1 MKNDTLGGRIKALRK
16 REHMS
21 QAELAAKIG
30 VSPSAIGMYE
40 QSRRT
45 PDNETLKEFCKI
57 FNVTSDYL
65 IGLTDNTDFV
75 SYENIER
82 EYDVSEV
89 LDDFTKKLSEQDSLM
104 FDGQPLTQE
113 EKEQVF
119 QAINYVARI
128 AEKLSTE

>member
-1 MKNDTLGGRIKALRK
+1 M
-16 REHMS
+16 
-21 QAELAAKIG
+21 
-30 VSPSAIGMYE
+30 
-40 QSRRT
+40 
-45 PDNETLKEFCKI
+45 KEFCKI